1 MNMRCVFRTQRHSQR
16 TQLLDELHLLVTL
29 LFPRYPPLSAAFA
42 MALFS
47 SPSPPPQPT
56 SAESIP
62 QTRGSWADWLDEE
75 RAEHRGRS
83 VEEYNLLMARD
94 FKLFG
99 LSTENIE
106 WLQSGVVNG
115 RCSIPNPGKV
125 PEDTQS
131 RNHEEA
137 PPTFCRATERKFRQN
152 YSHRMRKCESGCP
165 VHPKR
170 SQLPQIQLRGGTQL
184 FLKTLSGK
192 TIVMVVDAND
202 TVSELKTAI
211 RDRTGVPEDCQRLVC
226 GGRDLA
232 AHHPLADV
240 RPDSTIIL
248 LLKLRGGASTATGSG
263 DPHRQ
268 QWFAT

>member
-1 MNMRCVFRTQRHSQR
+1 MNMRCVFKTQRHSQR

-75 RAEHRGRS
+75 RAEHRGMS

-115 RCSIPNPGKV
+115 RCSIPATKR
-125 PEDTQS
+125 EET
-131 RNHEEA
+131 RREEKKATKKEETRREERTATKREEA
-137 PPTFCRATERKFRQN
+137 RREERTAMKREQTRRAEWN
-152 YSHRMRKCESGCP
+152 AA
-165 VHPKR
+165 KR
-170 SQLPQIQLRGGTQL
+170 GETRHDGN
-184 FLKTLSGK
+184 KAMK
-192 TIVMVVDAND
+192 N
-202 TVSELKTAI
+202 
-211 RDRTGVPEDCQRLVC
+211 EDS
-226 GGRDLA
+226 
-232 AHHPLADV
+232 P
-240 RPDSTIIL
+240 
-248 LLKLRGGASTATGSG
+248 
-263 DPHRQ
+263 
-268 QWFAT
+268 